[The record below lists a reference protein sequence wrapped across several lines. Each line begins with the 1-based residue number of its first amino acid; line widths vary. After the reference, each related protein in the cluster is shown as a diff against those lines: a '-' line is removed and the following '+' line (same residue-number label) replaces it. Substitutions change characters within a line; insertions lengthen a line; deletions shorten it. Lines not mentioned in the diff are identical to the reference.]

1 MLPSALCFLVPHL
14 GSPACVFLLLREA
27 TKMHFQLQI
36 HSRTVKDGTF
46 LCAAE
51 CLQEMY
57 FAQEL
62 RTMYEFSVPLWSR
75 MVLKKGQ
82 HGQYSELVICYFEIL

>member
-14 GSPACVFLLLREA
+14 GSPAWVLLLLRET
-27 TKMHFQLQI
+27 TKIHCQLQTR
-36 HSRTVKDGTF
+36 SRTVKDGTF

-51 CLQEMY
+51 CIQELY

-62 RTMYEFSVPLWSR
+62 RTV
-75 MVLKKGQ
+75 
-82 HGQYSELVICYFEIL
+82 